1 MLAFGTMSIAAG
13 VITVLKLL
21 TVRTAVDLSAQML
34 GAAMLDRRHRLTM
47 RGQDL
52 VSIFVSIS
60 SPIFSKE
67 ISEF

>member
-1 MLAFGTMSIAAG
+1 MLTLGTMSIATG

-21 TVRTAVDLSAQML
+21 TVGTAVDLSAKAL
-34 GAAMLDRRHRLTM
+34 GTAMLNSPHHLAM
-47 RGQDL
+47 GGQKF

-60 SPIFSKE
+60 SPIFSKK